1 MEPEKEGKS
10 VFNFS
15 EHPIIEIPIL
25 LISFV
30 ILVVF
35 SFGLAS
41 AYPFSWDYFFGEDY
55 RGMSEVVII
64 IFSSLVLLTG
74 FNSIFKRTWKWE

>member
-1 MEPEKEGKS
+1 MGPEKEGKS

-15 EHPIIEIPIL
+15 EHPIIEISIL

-30 ILVVF
+30 FLVVF
-35 SFGLAS
+35 SFGLVS

>member
-1 MEPEKEGKS
+1 MGPEKEGKS

-15 EHPIIEIPIL
+15 EHPIIEISIL

-30 ILVVF
+30 FLLVF

-41 AYPFSWDYFFGEDY
+41 AFPFSWDYFFGEDY

-74 FNSIFKRTWKWE
+74 FNSIFRRTWKWE